1 MKGILHINCK
11 SIKNKID
18 KHLQCPYKKKLNSD
32 FCGKHLNTDNVVLY
46 QDVFDKCNKEHI
58 DKENINNEHII
69 NNSLHTNDIGMPKN
83 IISKTI
89 LTKDE
94 LLDNISKN
102 IQMDI
107 YTIHSIRV
115 QRG

>member
-1 MKGILHINCK
+1 MKGIVHINCK

-69 NNSLHTNDIGMPKN
+69 NNSLHINDIIANTQKN

-94 LLDNISKN
+94 LL
-102 IQMDI
+102 
-107 YTIHSIRV
+107 
-115 QRG
+115 GF